1 MPLPAMT
8 PVITPD
14 AVGNIV
20 SFIQLSVAPVFL
32 LTGVGAMLGVLTNR
46 LARII
51 DRARQLEQRHQLSSH
66 AAERLRLHAD
76 MRLLSRRARLVSW
89 SISFC
94 TSCSLFVSLI
104 IVTLFVE
111 ALMDIHLRGVVP
123 VLFIIGMCAFIAG
136 LLLFLREIHLATAAL
151 RIGPVDDEAS

>member
-1 MPLPAMT
+1 MPLAAAT
-8 PVITPD
+8 LASAD
-14 AVGNIV
+14 ALGNVV

-51 DRARQLEQRHQLSSH
+51 DRARQLEQRYQQSINPEDRSGL
-66 AAERLRLHAD
+66 LLD
-76 MRLLSRRARLVSW
+76 LKLLSRRARLVSW

-111 ALMDIHLRGVVP
+111 ALLDLHMRGVVP
-123 VLFIIGMCAFIAG
+123 VLFIIGMSAFIIG

-151 RIGPVDDEAS
+151 RIGPPDDETA